1 VEKLFGGSKSCV
13 GDDASLL
20 DSDIV
25 VVVEI
30 VAWSLQE
37 NFRTTNLLFFQA
49 STFCNIAATMN

>member
-1 VEKLFGGSKSCV
+1 VEKLFGGSKNCV

-20 DSDIV
+20 DSDI